1 MTSTRR
7 AGPAR
12 PLLIAALLILAAA
25 LAAALLR
32 PRPATTSTPAPQTT
46 SQASPAATA
55 ASGTLPARV
64 TDARV
69 VAVPP
74 GIGETSVF
82 ATLRST
88 GDADVRITGVSSP
101 AAGHAMLMVTRT
113 EDNMTGMSMTD
124 ALTLPAGGTLTLSD
138 TGDHLMLMDLR
149 EPLQPGQTIPITL
162 TDDQGR
168 TLTIQAPVVK
178 P

>member
-32 PRPATTSTPAPQTT
+32 PRDTATQT
-46 SQASPAATA
+46 SQ
-55 ASGTLPARV
+55 ASGTLPATV

-74 GIGETSVF
+74 GIRETSVF

-88 GDADVRITGVSSP
+88 WDADVRITGVSSP

-113 EDNMTGMSMTD
+113 QDNMTGMSMTD
-124 ALTLPAGGTLTLSD
+124 TLTLPAGGTLTLSD
-138 TGDHLMLMDLR
+138 TGDHLMLMDLK

-162 TDDQGR
+162 TDAEGR
-168 TLTIQAPVVK
+168 TLTIQAPVMK

>member
-32 PRPATTSTPAPQTT
+32 PRDTATQPPA
-46 SQASPAATA
+46 QASQ
-55 ASGTLPARV
+55 ASGTLPATV

-74 GIGETSVF
+74 GIRETSVF

-88 GDADVRITGVSSP
+88 WDADVRITGVSSP

-113 EDNMTGMSMTD
+113 QDNMTGMSMTD
-124 ALTLPAGGTLTLSD
+124 TLTLPADGTLTLSD
-138 TGDHLMLMDLR
+138 TGDHLMLMDLK

-162 TDDQGR
+162 TDGEGR

>member
-1 MTSTRR
+1 MTAPRR

-32 PRPATTSTPAPQTT
+32 PRDTAIQPPA
-46 SQASPAATA
+46 QASQ
-55 ASGTLPARV
+55 ASGTLPATV
-64 TDARV
+64 TGARV

-74 GIGETSVF
+74 GIRETSVF

-88 GDADVRITGVSSP
+88 WDADLRITGVSSP

-113 EDNMTGMSMTD
+113 QDNMTGMSMTD
-124 ALTLPAGGTLTLSD
+124 TLTVPAGGTLTLSD
-138 TGDHLMLMDLR
+138 TGDHVMLMDLK
-149 EPLQPGQTIPITL
+149 EPLQPGQTILITL
-162 TDDQGR
+162 TDAEGR
-168 TLTIQAPVVK
+168 TLTIQAPVMK

>member
-1 MTSTRR
+1 MTAPRR

-32 PRPATTSTPAPQTT
+32 PRDTTGTPATQTAAQAAPTP
-46 SQASPAATA
+46 
-55 ASGTLPARV
+55 ASGTLPATV
-64 TDARV
+64 SDARV

-74 GIGETSVF
+74 GIRETIVF

-88 GDADVRITGVSSP
+88 WDADLRITGVSSP
-101 AAGHAMLMVTRT
+101 AAGHAMLMVTRIQ
-113 EDNMTGMSMTD
+113 DNLTGMTMTD
-124 ALTLPAGGTLTLSD
+124 HLTLAAGGTLTLSD
-138 TGDHLMLMDLR
+138 TGDHVMLMDLK

-162 TDDQGR
+162 TDAEGR
-168 TLTIQAPVVK
+168 TLTIQAPVMK

>member
-25 LAAALLR
+25 LSAALLR
-32 PRPATTSTPAPQTT
+32 PRTDTATQNPAQATPV
-46 SQASPAATA
+46 
-55 ASGTLPARV
+55 SGTLPATV
-64 TDARV
+64 TNARV

-74 GIGETSVF
+74 GIRETSVF

-88 GDADVRITGVSSP
+88 WDAEVRITGVSSP

-113 EDNMTGMSMTD
+113 QDNMTGMSMTD
-124 ALTLPAGGTLTLSD
+124 TLTLPAGGTLTLSD
-138 TGDHLMLMDLR
+138 TGDHLMLMDLK
-149 EPLQPGQTIPITL
+149 EPLQPGQTIPVTL
-162 TDDQGR
+162 TDDEGR

>member
-32 PRPATTSTPAPQTT
+32 PRTDTATQTPAQV
-46 SQASPAATA
+46 SQASG
-55 ASGTLPARV
+55 SLPATV

-74 GIGETSVF
+74 GIRETSVF

-88 GDADVRITGVSSP
+88 GNADVRITGVSSP
-101 AAGHAMLMVTRT
+101 AAEHAMLMVTRT
-113 EDNMTGMSMTD
+113 QDNMTGMSMTD
-124 ALTLPAGGTLTLSD
+124 TLTLPAGGTLTLSD
-138 TGDHLMLMDLR
+138 TGDHLMLMDLK
-149 EPLQPGQTIPITL
+149 EPLQPGQTIPINL
-162 TDDQGR
+162 TDAQGR
-168 TLTIQAPVVK
+168 TLTIQAPVMK

>member
-1 MTSTRR
+1 MTAPRR
-7 AGPAR
+7 AAPRR

-25 LAAALLR
+25 LAAGLLR
-32 PRPATTSTPAPQTT
+32 PRSDTATTPATQTAAQATPTPA
-46 SQASPAATA
+46 
-55 ASGTLPARV
+55 SGSLPATV

-74 GIGETSVF
+74 GIRETSVF
-82 ATLRST
+82 ATLRAT
-88 GDADVRITGVSSP
+88 RDADVRITGVSSP
-101 AAGHAMLMVTRT
+101 AAGRAMLMVTRT
-113 EDNMTGMSMTD
+113 RDNMTGMTMTD
-124 ALTLPAGGTLTLSD
+124 SLTLPADGTLSLSD
-138 TGDHLMLMDLR
+138 TGDHVMLMNLK

-168 TLTIQAPVVK
+168 TLTIQAPVMK

>member
-32 PRPATTSTPAPQTT
+32 PRTDTATQPPAQA
-46 SQASPAATA
+46 SQASG
-55 ASGTLPARV
+55 SLPATV

-74 GIGETSVF
+74 GIRETSVF

-88 GDADVRITGVSSP
+88 WDADVRITGVSSP
-101 AAGHAMLMVTRT
+101 AAGHVMLMVTRT
-113 EDNMTGMSMTD
+113 QDNMTGMSMTGS
-124 ALTLPAGGTLTLSD
+124 LTIPAGGTLTLSD
-138 TGDHLMLMDLR
+138 TGDHLMLMDLK

-162 TDDQGR
+162 TDAEGR
-168 TLTIQAPVVK
+168 TLTILAPVTK